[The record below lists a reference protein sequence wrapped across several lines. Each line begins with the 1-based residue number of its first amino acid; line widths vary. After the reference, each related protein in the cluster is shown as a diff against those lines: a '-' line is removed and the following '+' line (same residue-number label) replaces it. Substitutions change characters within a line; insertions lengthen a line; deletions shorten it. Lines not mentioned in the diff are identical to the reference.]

1 MMQDPGVNKNL
12 LRAFG
17 KGALRVSKAL
27 GVTDGILDILAAANY
42 TKNQV
47 IRLLKGP

>member
-1 MMQDPGVNKNL
+1 MMKSPEVNKQL
-12 LRAFG
+12 LRTFG
-17 KGALRVSKAL
+17 KSALKVSKAL
-27 GVTDGILDILAAANY
+27 GVTDGILDLLAAANY